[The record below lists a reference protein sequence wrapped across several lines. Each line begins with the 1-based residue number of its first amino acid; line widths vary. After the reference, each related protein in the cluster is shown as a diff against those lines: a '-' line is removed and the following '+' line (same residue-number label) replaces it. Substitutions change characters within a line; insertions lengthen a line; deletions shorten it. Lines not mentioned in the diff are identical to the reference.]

1 VLRVLL
7 EVGIAV
13 AVAVGRQI
21 VAVVEVDHWGSR
33 RSAAETAFDLVH
45 QTEEEVVGRS
55 VVADVGKPVVMVAEV
70 GREVDH
76 C

>member
-1 VLRVLL
+1 MLRVLL

-13 AVAVGRQI
+13 AVAVGHQI
-21 VAVVEVDHWGSR
+21 VAVLEVDHC
-33 RSAAETAFDLVH
+33 RSPAAETAFDLVH
-45 QTEEEVVGRS
+45 QTEEEEVGRS
-55 VVADVGKPVVMVAEV
+55 VVADVGRTVVIVAEV